1 MGVKRDFRGTFM
13 YLSQHS
19 LSQTRYLERLS
30 MLYTIR
36 HENASRE
43 INASI
48 LRPREGEEIE
58 ALCDCF
64 HL

>member
-1 MGVKRDFRGTFM
+1 M
-13 YLSQHS
+13 YLAQHS

-30 MLYTIR
+30 MLYTIK

-48 LRPREGEEIE
+48 LGPREGEGIE
-58 ALCDCF
+58 VLCEQLSFIYD
-64 HL
+64 LE

>member
-30 MLYTIR
+30 LLYTIK

-48 LRPREGEEIE
+48 LDLEKGRE
-58 ALCDCF
+58 
-64 HL
+64 